1 LSQSAEGCEGGRGVF
16 GVTPQQDAK
25 RVQRAIRNIPV
36 EQIAPRIATEE
47 HTQNGMWCLVT
58 DELQFVLTNGS
69 YSVTQWD
76 DPIEFALHMRY
87 VQAHPERI
95 HANHE
100 EAVAFVRSQFANG
113 NQSS

>member
-1 LSQSAEGCEGGRGVF
+1 M
-16 GVTPQQDAK
+16 TPQQDSK

-36 EQIAPRIATEE
+36 EQIAPRIAVEE
-47 HTQNGMWCLVT
+47 QTQNGMWCLVV
-58 DELQFVLTNGS
+58 DELQFVPTDGG

-76 DPIEFALHMRY
+76 DPIEFALIVRY

-100 EAVAFVRSQFANG
+100 KAVAFVRSQFATRDA
-113 NQSS
+113 SS